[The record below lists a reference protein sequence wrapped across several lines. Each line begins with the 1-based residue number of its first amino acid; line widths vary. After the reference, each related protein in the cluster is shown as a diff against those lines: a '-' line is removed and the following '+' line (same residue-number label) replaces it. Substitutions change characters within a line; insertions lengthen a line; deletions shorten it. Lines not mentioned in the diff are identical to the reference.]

1 MHKIKMIL
9 LTLLATFS
17 LVGCLSSNYYVL
29 SNASTPV
36 QTYAYS
42 NMLIGVEKVTVPE
55 YLFKR
60 DIAVAE
66 SSSQIRLLSNATWAE
81 DLDAGLTQRLIAFL
95 QKKFNQP
102 NVHAYPWGVAKQP
115 TKRVKV
121 AVTRFIAKGDRVY
134 LDANWQVE
142 NMRIGRTKSRL
153 FSTTVAT
160 NSDASSIVSAMD
172 RAFGELEEVVAQ
184 GVRR

>member
-1 MHKIKMIL
+1 MHRIKNTFL
-9 LTLLATFS
+9 ALLATFALS
-17 LVGCLSSNYYVL
+17 GCFSSNYYVL
-29 SNASTPV
+29 SNASIPIH
-36 QTYAYS
+36 TYAYS

-66 SSSQIRLLSNATWAE
+66 SSSQIRLLPNATWAE
-81 DLDAGLTQRLIAFL
+81 DLDTGLTQRLIAFL

-102 NVHAYPWGVAKQP
+102 NVHAYPWDVAKQP

-121 AVTRFIAKGDRVY
+121 AVTRFIAYGNRVY

-142 NMRIGRTKSRL
+142 NMRTGRTKARL
-153 FSTTVAT
+153 FTTTVPSS
-160 NSDASSIVSAMD
+160 NDAKSIVSAMD
-172 RAFGELEEVVAQ
+172 RAFGELEEAVAQ
-184 GVRR
+184 DVR